1 MARGGKREGAG
12 RPKGSRDKA
21 DLPAPYLPVINGL
34 TSLEFM
40 QAVYQ
45 SPDAPF
51 EARFEAAK
59 AALPFEHA
67 KLAPKPAAKGD
78 DASMTPE
85 EQGWGDDLGPVR
97 PN

>member
-1 MARGGKREGAG
+1 MPRGGSWPGAG
-12 RPKGSRDKA
+12 RKKGSKDKA
-21 DLPAPYLPVINGL
+21 NQLAPYLPVINGL

-45 SPDAPF
+45 SPDAPLA
-51 EARFEAAK
+51 ARMEAAK

-67 KLAPKPAAKGD
+67 KLAPKPHPKGD
-78 DASMTPE
+78 DDGMTPDEASWE
-85 EQGWGDDLGPVR
+85 EDLAEAR